1 MLTALND
8 NYEAIQE
15 LRDTGYGA
23 ADFEV
28 KKAMVEFSIPASIGV
43 ERHFFANKEVYYR
56 TDTSEP
62 IAVHGQRYKPLQY
75 REMIDKTRDMIERCN
90 LDATGINESIQ
101 VSPNGGMCAVNYTLP
116 AKEYLTPDGDKGC
129 VKVMALS
136 SFNGIWSV
144 ILSLAFEQGACLN
157 SQIFI
162 KNPASI
168 YKARHTNKLDI
179 DKGVYVLGKTANIIE
194 DEIQLWHDWYNT
206 PINQVERTV
215 IFAKCA
221 NIKGDFD
228 KLLQDMRYYNKLDHA
243 TNKTL
248 AYLNEVYNTNYGPRM
263 GHNRWSVYNAITD
276 WSTHAPSSSKNTIA
290 LSQRRTEKASE
301 VINEYLL
308 AA

>member
-1 MLTALND
+1 MLTALN
-8 NYEAIQE
+8 NNHESIQE
-15 LRDTGYGA
+15 LRDTGYGQ

-28 KKAMVEFSIPASIGV
+28 KKSTVEFSIPEAPFNQVFPS
-43 ERHFFANKEVYYR
+43 KEVYYR
-56 TDTSEP
+56 TDTLEP
-62 IAVHGQRYKPLQY
+62 IAVHGRRYKPLQY

-90 LDATGINESIQ
+90 LDATGIKESIQ
-101 VSPNGGMCAVNYTLP
+101 VSPNGGMCLVDYTLP

-136 SFNGIWSV
+136 SFNGVWSF
-144 ILSLAFEQGACLN
+144 ILSLGFHQGACLN

-168 YKARHTNKLDI
+168 YKSRHTSTLDI
-179 DKGVYVLGKTANIIE
+179 DKGVYVLGKTANVIE
-194 DEIQLWHDWYNT
+194 DEIELWHEWYNT
-206 PINQVERTV
+206 PVDQVERTV
-215 IFAKCA
+215 IFSKCA
-221 NIKGDFD
+221 NFKGDFD
-228 KLLQDMRYYNKLDHA
+228 ELLQDMKNYNQLDHA

-248 AYLNEVYNTNYGPRM
+248 TYLNEVYNTNYGRRM

-290 LSQRRTEKASE
+290 LSQRRTERASE

>member
-136 SFNGIWSV
+136 SFNGIWSF

-194 DEIQLWHDWYNT
+194 DEI
-206 PINQVERTV
+206 
-215 IFAKCA
+215 AKSGEGTSGQTELPR
-221 NIKGDFD
+221 K
-228 KLLQDMRYYNKLDHA
+228 KLENNFVVNYPNSIQEQEKIVKSLDGLLKKTKYLESNYQQELDALDELKKSILQ
-243 TNKTL
+243 
-248 AYLNEVYNTNYGPRM
+248 
-263 GHNRWSVYNAITD
+263 
-276 WSTHAPSSSKNTIA
+276 
-290 LSQRRTEKASE
+290 KAFNGE
-301 VINEYLL
+301 L
-308 AA
+308 